1 MFQHL
6 SDKPFSRM
14 LIFSILLMAGL
25 FAIISAPAHAITI
38 TGNTPVSDATNVAT
52 DSDIVVKFDQ
62 SVAAATVEA
71 DMFAVKGS
79 SSSTHEIS
87 TPDVSGSNITIQTET
102 EFIPGETVTVTV
114 SPGGIEDSSGN
125 PLTEPS
131 KWEWK
136 FVIVDGL
143 SGVSPE
149 TNAVKIS
156 ATSKI
161 TLKFS
166 KDVVTGTVSS
176 SMFSIGAS
184 VSGSHGFEMGIS
196 KNTVT
201 LTPATA
207 FVAGESV
214 SVTVNTSGI
223 SLMEEEGGTISA
235 KAETRQWQFVIE
247 SSGNTN
253 YSDSGQSL
261 GGAPSNDVAIG
272 DVDGDGDIDAFV
284 VNAPEEEE
292 EQTGA
297 NVVWKNNEGRFSDS
311 GQALGSAISYGVM
324 MKDLDGDGDI
334 DAFVTNVSD
343 PDNGLT
349 GANKV
354 WKNNGKGTFTDS
366 GQNLGTSDT
375 YNVALGDLDADGDMD
390 AFVVNVS
397 DFDKDLDGA
406 NKIWRNDGSG
416 NFTDSGQS
424 LGASDSHGLA
434 LGDLD
439 GDGDLDAFVANYEG
453 PDKVWKNN
461 GSGVFTDSG
470 QALGNSA
477 SRSVSLGDLDR
488 DGDLD
493 AFVSV
498 MSGGNKIWL
507 NSGNGSFSDSGQS
520 LGRASS
526 YEADLKD
533 IDGDG
538 DLDAFVA
545 NALREPNALW
555 LNDGKASFSGNGQ
568 NLGGSSSAGIAL
580 SDLDGDNDLD
590 AFVANYSQGNRVW
603 LNNSPPEIEEG
614 SSITVEMD
622 ENAYPTPFSL
632 TLHASDMEGGGLSW
646 SLVSSPSHGKAYLR
660 GGTTGASQEIR
671 YNPDAYYSGSDS
683 FDIQVSDGADNSLI
697 TVNVEI
703 NPNVPEI
710 TEGESVTVE
719 MDEDGDPIGFILT
732 LHASD
737 HSDPD
742 GENLVWSIAPRPVA
756 IGDPETNETG
766 NEAVIAYAPEPNYN
780 GTDTFGV
787 QVTDGAGGYDFIGV
801 SVSIRPVNDLPE
813 IPQDVEN
820 LVIPAPQ
827 ANDLTLTLDDL
838 PISIN
843 DPDSFYPGDF
853 TLKVQDRENYARS
866 GNTITPS
873 PDFYGT
879 LTVPVILNDGSGDTD
894 VFNLSVKIV
903 RPGDISGDNVL
914 GIGDVILAF
923 QVLTGTDLGE
933 IAIYSAADVNGDGSI
948 GVAEIIFALTAIST
962 EG

>member
-488 DGDLD
+488 DGDL
-493 AFVSV
+493 
-498 MSGGNKIWL
+498 
-507 NSGNGSFSDSGQS
+507 
-520 LGRASS
+520 
-526 YEADLKD
+526 E
-533 IDGDG
+533 
-538 DLDAFVA
+538 
-545 NALREPNALW
+545 
-555 LNDGKASFSGNGQ
+555 

-590 AFVANYSQGNRVW
+590 AFMANYSQGNRVW

-756 IGDPETNETG
+756 IGDPETNGTG

>member
-14 LIFSILLMAGL
+14 PIFSILLMAGL
-25 FAIISAPAHAITI
+25 FAIISAPAQAITI

-79 SSSTHEIS
+79 SSRAHEIS

-114 SPGGIEDSSGN
+114 SPGGIEDTNGN
-125 PLTEPS
+125 SLTEPS

-149 TNAVKIS
+149 ANAVKIS

-184 VSGSHGFEMGIS
+184 VSGSHGFEVSIS

-201 LTPATA
+201 LTPAAA

-223 SLMEEEGGTISA
+223 SLMQEEGGTISA
-235 KAETRQWQFVIE
+235 KAETRQWQFVIA

-253 YSDSGQSL
+253 YLDSGQSL
-261 GGAPSNDVAIG
+261 GGATSNDVAIG

-284 VNAPEEEE
+284 VNAPDAAE

-297 NVVWKNNEGRFSDS
+297 NVVWKNNNEGDFSDS
-311 GQALGSAISYGVM
+311 GQTLGTSISLGVM

-366 GQNLGTSDT
+366 GQNLGTSDS
-375 YNVALGDLDADGDMD
+375 YNVVLGDLDADGDMD
-390 AFVVNVS
+390 AFVVNFS

-406 NKIWRNDGSG
+406 NKVWRNDGSG
-416 NFTDSGQS
+416 NFADSGQS
-424 LGASDSHGLA
+424 LGTSDSHGVA

-477 SRSVSLGDLDR
+477 SRGVSLGDLDR

-493 AFVSV
+493 AFVCV

-520 LGRASS
+520 LGNAPS

-538 DLDAFVA
+538 NLDAFVA
-545 NALREPNALW
+545 NALRKPNALW

-568 NLGGSSSAGIAL
+568 SLGGSSSAGIAL

-590 AFVANYSQGNRVW
+590 AFVANYSQGNRIW

-614 SSITVEMD
+614 SSITVDMD

-632 TLHASDMEGGGLSW
+632 TLHASDTEGGGLSW
-646 SLVSSPSHGKAYLR
+646 SLASDPEHGRAYII
-660 GGTTGASQEIR
+660 GGTGDSQEIS
-671 YNPDAYYSGSDS
+671 YIPDDFHTGTDS
-683 FDIQVSDGADNSLI
+683 FEVQVSDGADSSVI
-697 TVNVEI
+697 TVNVDI

-710 TEGESVTVE
+710 TEGDSITVE
-719 MDEDGDPIGFILT
+719 MDEDGDPIGFSLT

-742 GENLVWSIAPRPVA
+742 GENLVWSIAPTPVA
-756 IGDPETNETG
+756 IGDPETNGTG

-780 GTDTFGV
+780 GMDTFRV
-787 QVTDGAGGYDFIGV
+787 QVTDGDGGYGFIGV
-801 SVSIRPVNDLPE
+801 NVNIRPVNDLPE
-813 IPQDVEN
+813 IPQDAEN
-820 LVIPAPQ
+820 AEISAPQ
-827 ANDLTLTLDDL
+827 ANNLTLTLDDL
-838 PISIN
+838 TISIN

-853 TLKVQDRENYARS
+853 TLSVQDGENYTRS

-894 VFNLSVKIV
+894 VFHVSVKVV
-903 RPGDISGDNVL
+903 RPGDVSGDDVL